1 MVEIVLGVAVF
12 ALTVA
17 VVGLFAMMGELAS
30 RVPDPVA
37 EEIDPDAP
45 PRPLAEVRLGAEAE
59 RWPAELADVPEQPL
73 AHVLV
78 FGASCG
84 TCRRILSGGTGPLD
98 VLDPR
103 PAIVISASGQAAG
116 AEFVAEHP
124 VLASFPHAIDAG
136 GEWLKQNFGVDTS
149 PSVLVFARGRL
160 QSAHTFAAATMLR
173 NLPAAAAETSGQ
185 AG

>member
-1 MVEIVLGVAVF
+1 MVQIVLGVAVF

-30 RVPDPVA
+30 RVPEP
-37 EEIDPDAP
+37 ESEQIDPDAP
-45 PRPLAEVRLGAEAE
+45 PRPLEDVRLGAEPDS
-59 RWPAELADVPEQPL
+59 WPAELAEVADQPV

-78 FGASCG
+78 FGATCG

-98 VLDPR
+98 VLSPR
-103 PAIVISASGQAAG
+103 PAIVISAAGSEAG

-124 VLASFPHAIDAG
+124 MLADYPHAIDAG
-136 GEWLKQNFGVDTS
+136 GEWLKRNFGVGIS
-149 PSVLVFARGRL
+149 PTVLVLAHGRL
-160 QSAHTFAAATMLR
+160 QSAHTFSAATMLR
-173 NLPAAAAETSGQ
+173 NLPADTPQPSHQ